1 MLAGLFFLALSY
13 QQAIEDADRRVETDI
28 VVIGKR
34 LRDAG
39 DELEDCIKRKCPT
52 DQDVAATIK
61 VVEMQFLA
69 GEYRGARKTLRQSIG
84 RNSKQA
90 KAYPLPVAA
99 LWRSKARVDTHLG
112 EYEDFRSGAIQSYQV
127 LKNGLPADD
136 PNVLGGLIELG
147 DAQFQLGYWIYAEE
161 HYTDAIARAARANN
175 HQIEAIARYRLAG
188 VIARRNPN
196 GPSSGDEKEVAKIL
210 APLIGSSDP
219 VFARYDFIAR
229 LYKARLAEKRGA
241 KAAVDVVLASLP
253 KGITPPPILLS
264 SRPIKLVSFAASG
277 CADNVANPNPL
288 ACDIPRNMVS
298 VNDVENQWIDVG
310 FLIDPAGSVR
320 DIEIVRKSAKFAG
333 DWGERVTKSIASR
346 RYTPSPSATDTTT
359 QGRYRIERFTL
370 TAPFIT
376 LTGGRQRVR
385 SINATIATMDLT
397 PG

>member
-1 MLAGLFFLALSY
+1 MLIALTALALV
-13 QQAIEDADRRVETDI
+13 QASAPDATPPNDADI
-28 VVIGKR
+28 VVIGRR
-34 LRDAG
+34 LRDAT
-39 DELEDCIKRKCPT
+39 DALADCIKRKCPA

-69 GEYRGARKTLRQSIG
+69 GEYRGARETLRQAIG
-84 RNSKQA
+84 RNAKQA
-90 KAYPLPVAA
+90 KAYPLPVAS
-99 LWRSKARVDTHLG
+99 LWRAKGRVDTHLG
-112 EYEDFRSGAIQSYQV
+112 EYEDFRSGAIKSYQV
-127 LKNGLPADD
+127 LKHGLPADD
-136 PNVLGGLIELG
+136 PNVLGGLVELG

-175 HQIEAIARYRLAG
+175 QQIEAIARYRLAG

-241 KAAVDVVLASLP
+241 KGTVDAVFASLP

-264 SRPIKLVSFAASG
+264 STPVKLISFAEPD
-277 CADNVANPNPL
+277 CAGDVANPNPL
-288 ACDIPRNMVS
+288 ACNNPRNMAS
-298 VNDVENQWIDVG
+298 LINVENQWIDIG
-310 FLIDPAGSVR
+310 FWIDPNGSVR
-320 DIEIVRKSAKFAG
+320 DIEIVRKSVKLAG
-333 DWGERVTKSIASR
+333 DWGDRVTKSIASR
-346 RYTPSPSATDTTT
+346 RYTPSPSAIDTDT

-385 SINATIATMDLT
+385 SINATVATMDLT